1 MPGIAQLARSEEEK
15 YNSAR
20 SPEISGRF
28 SLSLSACAS
37 FAWKSAEIK
46 QKPTE
51 NHLHLPK

>member
-20 SPEISGRF
+20 SPEISGG
-28 SLSLSACAS
+28 LSLSACAS